1 MKTTRSL
8 EAELP
13 GQVLERRPSRSVA
26 DNEEASQGMMP
37 RHPRGRVEERLQV
50 LLRTQ
55 RGQRAHH
62 LVLVVESQLMPDT
75 GVLDTHRLGVDTVVD
90 DAHLAAPGVR
100 APPRCTGTW
109 AWATPK

>member
-1 MKTTRSL
+1 
-8 EAELP
+8 
-13 GQVLERRPSRSVA
+13 
-26 DNEEASQGMMP
+26 MMT

-50 LLRTQ
+50 LFRTE

-90 DAHLAAPGVR
+90 DAHLALRESA
-100 APPRCTGTW
+100 APRCREPGRGRPRSTH
-109 AWATPK
+109 P